1 MNEHEWAAYN
11 RQVIEEFRTHGGE
24 VQGWAPLILLTTTGA
39 RSSQPRTYPLM
50 AVPDGDHY
58 IAVASKGGAPENP
71 QWYYNLLAY
80 PDVTVETGK
89 ETFQAT
95 ARLLTGKQR
104 EEAFARAVAVFA
116 PYGEYQKKTTRE
128 IPVFLLERQ
137 TNTYRSVR

>member
-1 MNEHEWAAYN
+1 MNEHEWMAYN
-11 RQVIEEFRTHGGE
+11 RQVIEEFRAHGGE
-24 VQGWAPLILLTTTGA
+24 VQGWPPLILLTTTGA
-39 RSSQPRTYPLM
+39 RSGQTRVYPLM

-58 IAVASKGGAPENP
+58 IAVASRGGDPENP
-71 QWYYNLLAY
+71 QWYHNLLAY
-80 PDVTVETGK
+80 PAVTVEVGK

-104 EEAFARAVAVFA
+104 EEAFAKAVAVFA

-137 TNTYRSVR
+137 AST